1 MTNDNE
7 FCEKGLYFKHSW
19 VYTQPKNRYY
29 FIATCTNCKATLK
42 LGELPIGE
50 TLSKPSKKIEIESFE
65 TTVASIIIPSF
76 KRPNLLKWGLFSLS
90 QQKTKYPFEVIVLND
105 GIEDE
110 TEAICNSYKDKLN
123 IRYIFTGQRNEK
135 EEHWRIPGYAINIGA
150 KLAVGDVIILM
161 CPEIYIIDNC
171 LQDMIEIMIRNKKSI
186 AITSGFHEKHNLYA
200 KELDSTG
207 KLTLQPS
214 NMTPLDT
221 ELPFF
226 MAIDREDFISIGG
239 YDEDFIG
246 YCWDD
251 NDIVSRLKLNK
262 GIITKI
268 NAKVVHLNHPKL
280 DYNKNNIMELW
291 KYNKKLYDERK
302 NIIVRN
308 KNKVWGIGNGQLE
321 QPVWHLKEIP
331 KIAHFYWGH
340 PYLPYLNYLS
350 VYTFHKYNPDWEIRL
365 YYAKSPYLKQTWKDS
380 NQKFTF
386 TGKNY
391 YKELR
396 TLPIKFIEFDMESIE
411 VSNDIAEVFKSEY
424 LKNYLLSKEGGLWS
438 DMDILY
444 FKPMHCID
452 VNIEYNKSITNIV
465 SIDTRFSKKWV
476 HSIGFLLSS
485 PNNEY
490 HKYFFE
496 EGKKHFDPNSYQS
509 LGALLF
515 NEVCPYMDSISIK
528 FPKCKAVSMNYDT
541 VYAYGY
547 INRNIFKLFSQG
559 DMRYYTKNSIGCHWY
574 GGWKEAIRYINEVNE
589 TNYKNFPNVL
599 CKTIRLALND

>member
-42 LGELPIGE
+42 LGELPLGE
-50 TLSKPSKKIEIESFE
+50 TLSKPVKKIEIESFE
-65 TTVASIIIPSF
+65 TTVASVIIPSF

-110 TEAICNSYKDKLN
+110 TEAICNSYKDKLD

-365 YYAKSPYLKQTWKDS
+365 YYAKSPYLKQTWKEPC
-380 NQKFTF
+380 QKFDF
-386 TGKNY
+386 IGKDY
-391 YKELR
+391 YNELR
-396 TLPIKFIEFDMESIE
+396 KLPIKFIEFNMETME
-411 VSNDIAEVFKSEY
+411 VSNDIGEVYKSEY
-424 LKNYLLSKEGGLWS
+424 LKCYLLATYGGLWS
-438 DMDILY
+438 DMDIIY
-444 FKPMHCID
+444 FKSMSCLPINLAINKDINTVISLHPNPKWMHL
-452 VNIEYNKSITNIV
+452 
-465 SIDTRFSKKWV
+465 
-476 HSIGFLLSS
+476 IGALLSS
-485 PNNEY
+485 PKNE
-490 HKYFFE
+490 FFDYLS
-496 EGKKHFDPNSYQS
+496 KKQKVSFNPNSYQCIGAIMFNNEFPTVASIDRKFKTVKTIS
-509 LGALLF
+509 LPLTAF
-515 NEVCPYMDSISIK
+515 
-528 FPKCKAVSMNYDT
+528 
-541 VYAYGY
+541 YAYDWRVWRMMY
-547 INRNIFKLFSQG
+547 ESSDMNRY
-559 DMRYYTKNSIGCHWY
+559 DKNSIGCHWF
-574 GGWKEAIRYINEVNE
+574 GGCPYAGEFINKV
-589 TNYKNFPNVL
+589 THLNYKEFNVVL
-599 CKTIRLALND
+599 TKTIGLALND